1 LITWSLTSDSFGRVK
16 NQSRSGF
23 IGYME
28 EPKPTVDLTTSKKTL
43 QSSPTQVKAVNK
55 ITLREPLKVGNR
67 VNYFRYGLGTVVRID
82 GESVEIDFGILG
94 KKKFKHSNPGI
105 EKL

>member
-1 LITWSLTSDSFGRVK
+1 
-16 NQSRSGF
+16 
-23 IGYME
+23 ME
-28 EPKPTVDLTTSKKTL
+28 EPKPTVDLTSPKKTY
-43 QSSPTQVKAVNK
+43 SPSPASVKSVNK

-67 VNYFRYGLGTVVRID
+67 VNYFRYGLGTVVKID

-94 KKKFKHSNPGI
+94 IRKFKHSNPGL